1 METDGLGGF
10 DPYSTS
16 KACAELITDCFRS
29 AFFSSDKFMSISTV
43 RAGNVIG
50 GGDWTPNRIM
60 TDVIHALTT
69 DKPLN
74 IRNPSSVRPWQHVLD
89 PLMGY
94 LRLGELMYGDE
105 KYGGA
110 YNFGPASG
118 SDKTVREL
126 ANQVSKFWDGLVIEH
141 KNSLVS
147 VEKEARN
154 LVIDSSKAK
163 ASLGWKPYID
173 FEQAVSW
180 TVEWYKKWHCH
191 QETITQSQV
200 NRYLEMIRVN
210 GF

>member
-1 METDGLGGF
+1 
-10 DPYSTS
+10 
-16 KACAELITDCFRS
+16 
-29 AFFSSDKFMSISTV
+29 MSISTV

-69 DKPLN
+69 DKPLS

-126 ANQVSKFWDGLVIEH
+126 ADQVSKFGM
-141 KNSLVS
+141 VS
-147 VEKEARN
+147 
-154 LVIDSSKAK
+154 
-163 ASLGWKPYID
+163 
-173 FEQAVSW
+173 
-180 TVEWYKKWHCH
+180 
-191 QETITQSQV
+191 
-200 NRYLEMIRVN
+200 
-210 GF
+210 